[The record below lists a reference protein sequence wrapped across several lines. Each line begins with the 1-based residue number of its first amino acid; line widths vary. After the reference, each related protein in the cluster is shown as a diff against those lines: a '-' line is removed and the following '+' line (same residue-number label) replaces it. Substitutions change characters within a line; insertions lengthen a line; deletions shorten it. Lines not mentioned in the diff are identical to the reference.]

1 MAAMDALTLA
11 DFKLFIRLAALGR
24 LSALARERQVPVS
37 QISRALARIETQC
50 GARLMHRS
58 THALTLTP
66 EGERFLAHCLRL
78 TQGFEDMEAE
88 FTAGQGGPSGL
99 VRVAASSVFARHLLV
114 PSLPGLNARHPG
126 LRIDVHVSDLLVD
139 LAREGIDIA
148 LRVTPSPPDSSIARR
163 IGEVGRGLYAAP
175 AYAQAHGLPQHPDE
189 LAHHALVTNSMATH
203 LNAWPF
209 VVDGQP
215 VRHNA
220 QGRWQTSETALLLD
234 MVTEGLGI
242 GRVATMVAQPL
253 LRAGRLVPVL
263 AGYVDPQPLPLY
275 AIVAGGRL
283 RLPKLRAC
291 IDYWSA
297 DWANEEGL
305 TATSSR
311 P

>member
-1 MAAMDALTLA
+1 MDALTLA

-50 GARLMHRS
+50 GARLMHRT

-66 EGERFLAHCLRL
+66 EGEQFLAHCRHL
-78 TQGFEDMEAE
+78 TQVADDLEAE
-88 FTAGQGGPSGL
+88 FSAGQSGPSGL
-99 VRVAASSVFARHLLV
+99 VRVAASSVIARHLVV
-114 PSLPGLNARHPG
+114 PSLPGLRARHPG
-126 LRIDVHVSDLLVD
+126 LRIDLHVSDLLVD

-148 LRVTPSPPDSSIARR
+148 IRTTRSPPDSSIARP
-163 IGEVGRGLYAAP
+163 IGQVGRGLYAAP
-175 AYAQAHGLPQHPDE
+175 AYAQAHGLPQHPDD
-189 LAHHALVTNSMATH
+189 LVHHALVTNSSATH

-215 VRHNA
+215 VRHDA
-220 QGRWQTSETALLLD
+220 QGQWQTNETALLLD
-234 MVTEGLGI
+234 MVTQGLGI
-242 GRVATMVAQPL
+242 GRVMTLVAQPL
-253 LRAGRLVPVL
+253 LRAGRLLPVL
-263 AGYVDPQPLPLY
+263 PGFVDPQPLPLY

-291 IDYWSA
+291 IDYWRA
-297 DWANEEGL
+297 DWVDESGL
-305 TATSSR
+305 KAISSR

>member
-1 MAAMDALTLA
+1 MDALTLA
-11 DFKLFIRLAALGR
+11 DLKLFIRLAALGR
-24 LSALARERQVPVS
+24 LSALARERVVPVS

-66 EGERFLAHCLRL
+66 EGERFLAHCLHL
-78 TQGFEDMEAE
+78 TQGVEDLEAE
-88 FTAGQGGPSGL
+88 FSAGRSGPSGL
-99 VRVAASSVFARHLLV
+99 VRVAASSVIARHLVV
-114 PSLPGLNARHPG
+114 PSLPGLSAHYPG
-126 LRIDVHVSDLLVD
+126 LRIDIQVSDQLVD

-148 LRVTPSPPDSSIARR
+148 IRTTRSPPGSSIARP
-163 IGEVGRGLYAAP
+163 IGQVGRGLYAAP

-189 LAHHALVTNSMATH
+189 LAHHTLVTNSAATH

-215 VRHNA
+215 LRRDV
-220 QGRWQTSETALLLD
+220 QGQWQTSETALLLD
-234 MVTEGLGI
+234 MVAQGLGI
-242 GRVATMVAQPL
+242 GRVMTLVAQPL
-253 LRAGRLVPVL
+253 LRAGRLLPVL
-263 AGYVDPQPLPLY
+263 PAYVDPQPLPLY

-297 DWANEEGL
+297 NWAGEEGL